1 MDGCGAGG
9 DAGAT
14 PVVSTGAAR
23 GFLKIG
29 AMRITAFA
37 SASMVRSGP
46 QGPPLALRLGTV
58 HEYEDSR
65 LAGRAAR
72 WGPLVDRHSIRTP
85 ATQVC
90 AKSRRTTTRARLI
103 SAETAKAE

>member
-65 LAGRAAR
+65 LAGRCEALTWDVQAIE
-72 WGPLVDRHSIRTP
+72 PVHSIFMCNP
-85 ATQVC
+85 KVQGGAMG
-90 AKSRRTTTRARLI
+90 SAREPN
-103 SAETAKAE
+103 AP